1 MCTGWRICFLAWLF
15 TICSRTVAPAT
26 CRAVTRH
33 RTTISGELR
42 VWVWGA
48 REARRFTSISFCCC
62 THSGS
67 AISTSAYR
75 DGSSLAPQVPA
86 HWLIRNCAA
95 SNEWTCLDSQ
105 VAAVKLQIS
114 KGAMLFASKH
124 LARHPK
130 NVKKNTLI
138 KAGSSVRSVRTFII
152 EHSLLINPRLFSW
165 HSQWRRCMPTNLNI
179 LFESLCH
186 LQILMSTSQVP
197 TQ

>member
-75 DGSSLAPQVPA
+75 LWINTRSTCTSPLADSDVLRVTSGA
-86 HWLIRNCAA
+86 VWIRMSPPSGCRSARGYA
-95 SNEWTCLDSQ
+95 L
-105 VAAVKLQIS
+105 
-114 KGAMLFASKH
+114 LFAWKTSG
-124 LARHPK
+124 R
-130 NVKKNTLI
+130 N
-138 KAGSSVRSVRTFII
+138 
-152 EHSLLINPRLFSW
+152 NPRM
-165 HSQWRRCMPTNLNI
+165 QAGDRG
-179 LFESLCH
+179 
-186 LQILMSTSQVP
+186 
-197 TQ
+197 